1 MGVVYSPANELGTM
15 KLNVP
20 ENAAHWDGIV
30 FLNYYFQDQENINLL
45 RVRVGLLV
53 HNTQNVFE
61 GKKER

>member
-1 MGVVYSPANELGTM
+1 MEFVYSPANEHSTM

-20 ENAAHWDGIV
+20 EKAGHLSWNC
-30 FLNYYFQDQENINLL
+30 FLKLLQDQENINFL
-45 RVRVGLLV
+45 RVRVRLLV